1 MGKTSRY
8 PSTGEYEY
16 AAIAARALRL
26 KELHHAVNRALEDM
40 AIAGRSGEIRSFKRA
55 TAITDT
61 QAHLSRCGAKPSGEH
76 GKNPACANC
85 KCFASGLRATYSRLP
100 LRSRLDIFPRSP
112 FTWMSFL
119 TVCRS
124 QHKNAEAN
132 KKPSPR
138 KGLELAVTA
147 GANCGCARRVS
158 HHFKPDAAPDAAM
171 LWLSFRETER
181 HHCPASVRN

>member
-16 AAIAARALRL
+16 AAIAARAPRL

-40 AIAGRSGEIRSFKRA
+40 AIAGRSGEICSFKRA

-61 QAHLSRCGAKPSGEH
+61 QAHLSRCGAKPYGEH

-85 KCFASGLRATYSRLP
+85 KCFASGLRATYSK
-100 LRSRLDIFPRSP
+100 LRSRPDIFPRSP
-112 FTWMSFL
+112 FTWMPLL

-132 KKPSPR
+132 KKSSPR
-138 KGLELAVTA
+138 EGLELAVTA
-147 GANCGCARRVS
+147 GANCGCAQRVS
-158 HHFKPDAAPDAAM
+158 RIFKLDAAPDAAM

>member
-16 AAIAARALRL
+16 AAIAARAPRL
-26 KELHHAVNRALEDM
+26 KELHHAVNRA
-40 AIAGRSGEIRSFKRA
+40 RSGEICSFKRA
-55 TAITDT
+55 TATDT
-61 QAHLSRCGAKPSGEH
+61 QAHLSRCGAKPYGEH

-85 KCFASGLRATYSRLP
+85 KCFASGLRATYSK
-100 LRSRLDIFPRSP
+100 LRSRPDIFPRSS
-112 FTWMSFL
+112 FTWMPLL

-132 KKPSPR
+132 KKSSPSE
-138 KGLELAVTA
+138 GLELAVTA
-147 GANCGCARRVS
+147 GANCGCAQRVS
-158 HHFKPDAAPDAAM
+158 RIFKLDAAPDAAAM
-171 LWLSFRETER
+171 LLLSLRETER